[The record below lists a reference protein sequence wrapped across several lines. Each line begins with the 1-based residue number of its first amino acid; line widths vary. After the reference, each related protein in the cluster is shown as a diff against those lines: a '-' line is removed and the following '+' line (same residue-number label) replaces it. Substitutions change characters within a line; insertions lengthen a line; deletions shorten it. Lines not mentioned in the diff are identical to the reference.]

1 MNPQVG
7 DIVQVSRVWRG
18 THIVGQVI
26 RIFEKCPPY
35 TEDHYLVR
43 LQEVSTAELWF
54 AKSDITSI
62 ISTGSKQDELES
74 VIDEIT
80 RG

>member
-18 THIVGQVI
+18 TFIVGQVI

-35 TEDHYLVR
+35 TEDYYLVKS
-43 LQEVSTAELWF
+43 QGVSGAELWF
-54 AKSDITSI
+54 ARSDIISI
-62 ISTGSKQDELES
+62 ISEDYNG
-74 VIDEIT
+74 
-80 RG
+80 

>member
-26 RIFEKCPPY
+26 RIFEKCPPFA
-35 TEDHYLVR
+35 EDHYLVR
-43 LQEVSTAELWF
+43 SQGVSGTELWF
-54 AKSDITSI
+54 AASKISSI
-62 ISTGSKQDELES
+62 ISEG
-74 VIDEIT
+74 
-80 RG
+80 